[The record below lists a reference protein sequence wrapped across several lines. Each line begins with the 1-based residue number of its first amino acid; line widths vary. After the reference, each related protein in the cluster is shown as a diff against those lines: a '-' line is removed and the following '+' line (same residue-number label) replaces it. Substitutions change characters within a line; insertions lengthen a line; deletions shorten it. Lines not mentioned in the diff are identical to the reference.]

1 MWFMNGNETEIINTE
16 YVERFVIVEKDDA
29 VLICASYSETRVI
42 TVARYRNKEEAYSA
56 LVRLLDAI
64 SENSCFIE
72 SSTKY
77 TENLNLK
84 KRYHGRK
91 QKNWGGS

>member
-29 VLICASYSETRVI
+29 FLICASYSETRVI

-56 LVRLLDAI
+56 LVGLLDAI
-64 SENSCFIE
+64 SENSYYIE
-72 SSTKY
+72 SSTGCR
-77 TENLNLK
+77 ENPNQK
-84 KRYHGRK
+84 KRYHGKKR
-91 QKNWGGS
+91 KNWGGS